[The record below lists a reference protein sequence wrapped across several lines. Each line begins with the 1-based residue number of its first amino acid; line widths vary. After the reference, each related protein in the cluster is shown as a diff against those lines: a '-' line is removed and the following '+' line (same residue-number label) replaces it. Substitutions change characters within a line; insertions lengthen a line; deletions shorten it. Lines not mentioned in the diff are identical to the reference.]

1 MRSTPNEMRSRKAML
16 SRNSKRENNHKQI
29 SCLKTKLY
37 LALFCVAFF
46 WGTTFLGIRIGV
58 ETIPPFLLAGIRNLI
73 SGLLIFCY
81 LVYQKKLERVN
92 PRQFLRA
99 FFLSI
104 LMIVLA
110 NGLTTYAEKYITSGL
125 ASLISTLNPFFVLV
139 LNLILGYE
147 KLSFKTII
155 GIVLGMFG
163 IFLIYQSSLS
173 DLLIPEYRQ
182 GIFAILLAIVAWA
195 VGTVL
200 TKKGSA
206 NSLTMLMNVCVQ
218 MLIAGVVLTLIQLY
232 LTPTFSTENWSTRSV
247 FAMIYLALFGSVV
260 GYVAFSYLISQ
271 LPSTKVTVLS
281 YVNLVV
287 ALFLGWLILD
297 EVITSRIILA
307 ATLIISGVFIVNY
320 KRAK

>member
-1 MRSTPNEMRSRKAML
+1 
-16 SRNSKRENNHKQI
+16 
-29 SCLKTKLY
+29 
-37 LALFCVAFF
+37 
-46 WGTTFLGIRIGV
+46 
-58 ETIPPFLLAGIRNLI
+58 
-73 SGLLIFCY
+73 
-81 LVYQKKLERVN
+81 
-92 PRQFLRA
+92 
-99 FFLSI
+99 
-104 LMIVLA
+104 MIVLA

-125 ASLISTLNPFFVLV
+125 ASLISTLNPFFVLM

-147 KLSFKTII
+147 KLSVKTII

-163 IFLIYQSSLS
+163 IFLIYQNSIA

-182 GIFAILLAIVAWA
+182 GIFAILLAIIAWA
-195 VGTVL
+195 VGTII

-232 LTPTFSTENWSTRSV
+232 ITPTISTENWSSRSV
-247 FAMIYLALFGSVV
+247 IAMIYLALFGSVV

-297 EVITSRIILA
+297 EVITTRIILA